1 MSDLL
6 AKIIERY
13 ELDKPILM
21 KDKLDII
28 CDDDNHSNSRIILDT
43 IPTETSEQAFQRI
56 LAEKLEYFVPG
67 SAHAL
72 LGEKEDKKS
81 ETWWGL
87 FGDYSEDTF
96 EESKQDNFP
105 EQRQKA
111 KRKLIKY

>member
-28 CDDDNHSNSRIILDT
+28 CDDNNHSNSRIILDT

-72 LGEKEDKKS
+72 LDKAEIESK
-81 ETWWGL
+81 TGGWGL
-87 FGDYSEDTF
+87 FGEPSGDTLEGF
-96 EESKQDNFP
+96 ITPLDNFP
-105 EQRQKA
+105 
-111 KRKLIKY
+111 